1 MSIQNIKELQ
11 RKNLV
16 VDVAALLRES
26 IAKGDLPPGTHLV
39 EQEASQQLGV
49 SRGPL
54 REALRVLESEGLVI
68 SYPGRGSFV
77 AELSERDLWEIYSL
91 RTILEEEAI
100 RLATR
105 QGNSEDISALQE
117 ILNAMLQAAKE
128 GDQAL
133 VLDLD
138 LRFHRQIWKMAGHS
152 RLESFLKEVSVQAKM
167 YIAVQTSLYDDL
179 AAGVSDHETILE
191 HLKSGNEEAASDTM
205 RTHLQEAE
213 ASLRAYF
220 MEKQS
225 QEDLLNE
232 DME

>member
-1 MSIQNIKELQ
+1 MSIQNIKEVQ

-16 VDVAALLRES
+16 FDVASLLRDS

-39 EQEASQQLGV
+39 EQDVSQQLGV

-54 REALRVLESEGLVI
+54 REALRVLETEGLVR

-77 AELSERDLWEIYSL
+77 SELSESDIWEIYSL

-105 QGNSEDISALQE
+105 QGNSDDLSVLQDV
-117 ILNAMLQAAKE
+117 LDAMFQAAKE
-128 GDQAL
+128 GDRAL

-138 LRFHRQIWKMAGHS
+138 LGFHQQIWKMAGHS

-179 AAGVSDHETILE
+179 AVGVSDHETILE
-191 HLKSGNEEAASDTM
+191 HLKSGNEEAAADTM
-205 RTHLQEAE
+205 RSHLQVAE
-213 ASLRAYF
+213 TSLRAYF
-220 MEKQS
+220 KEKQS
-225 QEDLLNE
+225 RGDLLNRDVE
-232 DME
+232 